1 MAAAI
6 HSIFTRKIRTEKFC
20 SVFFLTK
27 KNVSFIDLYIVSSS
41 LVSFDDLL
49 FILLEKNIA
58 MFAMF
63 R

>member
-41 LVSFDDLL
+41 LVSSDDLL
-49 FILLEKNIA
+49 FI
-58 MFAMF
+58 
-63 R
+63 